1 MTAQNNKDVTHIA
14 FHQSINF
21 TFDGV
26 KYRGFKGDTIA
37 SALIRNNVRIIGRSF
52 KYHRPRGI
60 YTCGIEEPNA
70 LVQIL
75 SEHNEPNT
83 RATIKQIYEGL
94 EVESQNRWPSLE
106 NDLGSINSLLSPL
119 FSAGFY
125 NKTFMRPRG
134 FWKKVYEP
142 LIRKAAGLGKPPKPF
157 RTTSTQLHHH
167 VDVVIVGGGLSGLLA
182 AKSLAKTELKILI
195 IEQDSFLGG
204 ILKNSNKISTIENK
218 DNRLW
223 IKELENKLEGL
234 ENIKILKNTLATTY
248 NYINHLIAIEDR
260 TTGTLPLDGNVDQI
274 LHKIRADHII
284 LANGHIERL
293 VSFRNNDLPGIMLA
307 GSFEKF
313 IQRYG
318 VIPETN
324 PVIFSNNSSC
334 LSLIKKLIDLNC
346 KPQAYVDSRSGDKIE
361 PELLKIIHKKNIPLF
376 TNAHIEGCDGK
387 KQVQEISV
395 RDAEGIITKLK
406 SKMLCVSGGFNPD
419 VHLFTQSKGVLSWD
433 DEYLTFKPDKSF
445 QNTIV
450 LGSNAGIFQYSKIVN
465 DINTKLSF
473 LNHEPLLEI
482 DLTLN
487 DTDKYSIEKLWEIKH
502 EKESRWSKSF
512 IDLQNDVTTKDLRQG
527 IQEGFDRIEHLKRF
541 TTNSMGTDQGKISS
555 INALGIVSEILDKK
569 VSEVGTT
576 IYRPPYAPLSF
587 ASIAGRGTYDFY
599 DPERKTSIHEWH
611 KKNGAIFEDVGQWK
625 RPWYF
630 KSHPGENLYEAVQRE
645 ALHVRKYA
653 GVLDGS
659 TLGKI
664 EIKGSD
670 ALEFMNLMYTN
681 NFSKMK
687 PMSARYALMLGEDG
701 MVMDDGIISKI
712 NDKHFIATTTTGGA
726 AKVLSHMEEFAQ
738 TEWPHLNVFLN
749 SITEQFCTFNISG
762 PNTRLIMEKVFKD
775 IKFDNENFPFMTFGN
790 FTYLKST
797 VRILRASFTGELG
810 YEIYVRPSIAL
821 KLWEDLFRFGKDEG
835 LIAYGTETMHLL
847 RAEKGYIIVG
857 QDTDGSVT
865 PQDMDLEWMIGKNKK
880 DFIGKRSLTRT
891 DTIRSD
897 RKQLVG
903 IKPIDPNDIIEEGQ
917 HIILTSS
924 IKPPVKMLGH
934 VTSSYVSPN
943 LGHSFGMAVIKDGK
957 KLIGSKAYVSSS
969 SKGAFEIEII
979 RPIFID
985 EENKSLVS

>member
-1 MTAQNNKDVTHIA
+1 MSAQDNRNSQIIA

-26 KYRGFKGDTIA
+26 KYKGFKGDTIA
-37 SALIRNNVRIIGRSF
+37 SALLRNNIKIIGRSF

-60 YTCGIEEPNA
+60 YTCGIEERNA

-75 SEHNEPNT
+75 TEYSEPNT

-94 EVESQNRWPSLE
+94 EVEIQNRWPSLE
-106 NDLGSINSLLSPL
+106 NDLGSVNSLLSPL
-119 FSAGFY
+119 FSAGIY
-125 NKTFMRPRG
+125 NKTFMRPKS

-142 LIRKAAGLGKPPKPF
+142 LIRKAAGLGKPPKAF
-157 RTTSTQLHHH
+157 KTNSTQLHHH
-167 VDVVIVGGGLSGLLA
+167 VDIVIVGGGLSGLLA
-182 AKSLAKTELKILI
+182 AKSLLKTKLKVLL
-195 IEQDSFLGG
+195 IEQDSYLGG
-204 ILKNSNKISTIENK
+204 ILKNSNKVSTIDDQ
-218 DNRLW
+218 DNSSW
-223 IKELENKLEGL
+223 INEVEKEINSS

-248 NYINHLIAIEDR
+248 NYINHLIAIEDLSV
-260 TTGTLPLDGNVDQI
+260 GAMPLEGKADQI
-274 LHKIRADHII
+274 LHKIRAEHII

-293 VSFRNNDLPGIMLA
+293 ISFRNNDLPGIMLS
-307 GSFEKF
+307 GSFEKY

-324 PVIFSNNSSC
+324 PVIFSNNSSSY
-334 LSLIKKLIDLNC
+334 SLVKKLIDLDC
-346 KPQAYVDSRSGDKIE
+346 KPQAYIDSRSGDKIE
-361 PELLKIIHKKNIPLF
+361 HDLLKIIHKENIPLF
-376 TNAHIEGCDGK
+376 TDAHIEGCDGK

-395 RDAEGIITKLK
+395 RDSEGIITKLK
-406 SKMLCVSGGFNPD
+406 SKMLCVSGGYNPD

-433 DEYLTFKPDKSF
+433 DEYLTFKPSKSF

-450 LGSNAGIFQYSKIVN
+450 IGSASGMFQYSKLAN
-465 DINTKLSF
+465 EINSKLNF
-473 LNHEPLLEI
+473 LNPELIVKI
-482 DLTLN
+482 DFKLN
-487 DTDKYSIEKLWEIKH
+487 ESDNYAIEKLWETKH
-502 EKESRWSKSF
+502 EKESLWSKSF

-527 IQEGFDRIEHLKRF
+527 ILEGFDRIEHLKRF

-587 ASIAGRGTYDFY
+587 ASIAGRGTYNFY

-611 KKNGAIFEDVGQWK
+611 KKNGAIFENVGQWK
-625 RPWYF
+625 RPWFF
-630 KSHPGENLYEAVQRE
+630 KSHSEENLDEAVQRE
-645 ALHVRKYA
+645 SLQVRRFA

-664 EIKGSD
+664 EVKGVD
-670 ALEFMNLMYTN
+670 ALEFMNLIYTN
-681 NFSKMK
+681 DFSKMK

-701 MVMDDGIISKI
+701 MIMDDGIISKI

-726 AKVLSHMEEFAQ
+726 ANVLSHMEEFAQ
-738 TEWPHLNVFLN
+738 TEWPHLNVFMN

-762 PNTRLIMEKVFKD
+762 PKTRLIMKRVFKD
-775 IKFDNENFPFMTFGN
+775 IKFDNESFPFMTFSN
-790 FTYLKST
+790 FTYLDSPI
-797 VRILRASFTGELG
+797 RILRASFTGELG
-810 YEIYVRPSIAL
+810 YEIYARPSVAL

-865 PQDMDLEWMIGKNKK
+865 PQDMDLNWMIGKNKK
-880 DFIGKRSLTRT
+880 DFIGRRSLTRS

-903 IKPIDPNDIIEEGQ
+903 IKPVDQKNTIEEGQ
-917 HIILTSS
+917 HIIMSLNM
-924 IKPPVKMLGH
+924 KPPVKMLGH
-934 VTSSYVSPN
+934 ITSSYMSPN
-943 LGHSFGMAVIKDGK
+943 LGHSFAMAVIKDGK
-957 KLIGSKAYVSSS
+957 NLIGSKAFVSSS
-969 SKGAFEIEII
+969 TGSAFEVEII
-979 RPIFID
+979 KPIFID
-985 EENKSLVS
+985 EENKRLVS